1 MFAIQWIS
9 PLARRFSGAP
19 MALLG
24 RIAYVKA
31 MTQPHRPVGPGD
43 HVFLIDGSSFVFR
56 AYYQSIR
63 QDQKYNYRMD
73 RLPTGAVR
81 LFATKVLQFIRDG
94 AGGFKPTQIGRAHV

>member
-1 MFAIQWIS
+1 
-9 PLARRFSGAP
+9 
-19 MALLG
+19 MALGG
-24 RIAYVKA
+24 RIAYVEA

-73 RLPTGAVR
+73 RLPNGAIGYSRPKCCSSSATGREVSSR
-81 LFATKVLQFIRDG
+81 PIS
-94 AGGFKPTQIGRAHV
+94 P